1 MMGEKR
7 ALKQETFS
15 TEKLGEH
22 INKPFEVCLLMVL
35 PLQIY
40 LKTKEKVV
48 SEQGLNHASS
58 A

>member
-1 MMGEKR
+1 MGEKR

-22 INKPFEVCLLMVL
+22 INKPFEVCLLSVL